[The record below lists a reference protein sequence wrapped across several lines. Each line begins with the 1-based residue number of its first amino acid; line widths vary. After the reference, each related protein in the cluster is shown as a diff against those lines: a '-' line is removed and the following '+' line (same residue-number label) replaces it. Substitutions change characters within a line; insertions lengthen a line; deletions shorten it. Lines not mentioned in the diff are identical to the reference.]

1 MKCASKKAELSFICE
16 RAPAQLQPKMH
27 RRTRRSRLVSAY
39 DSRLISVSKGSIE
52 IMSAIIQASALE
64 TLSREPLPT
73 GDSCVLIIF
82 GASGDLTKRKLIPG
96 LYNLACVGCM
106 NPQFEVLG
114 IGRTP
119 LGTEEFRKTIGEA
132 AAKSKDTRD
141 FSESGWR
148 DFETRLNYM
157 VGDINQPRFYSQLR
171 ARLEEME
178 KNGSSPNHLFY
189 VSTPASV
196 AGPIIEGLGAV
207 GLNRREHGW
216 TRIVLEKPFGRDL
229 ESANVLNDVVRRVFD
244 EKTVY
249 RIDHYLGKETVQNI
263 PVFRFSTSLFEP
275 VWNRNYIDYVEITA
289 AETVGV
295 ENRVAF
301 YEETGALRDMVAN
314 HLLQLLA
321 LTAMEPPI
329 AFDADSVREQKVQV
343 FRSIRPMSVED
354 VARFTVRGQYG
365 SGVID
370 GKRVPGY
377 QQEPGVNPS
386 SITETYAAVRFQ
398 IENWRWAGVPFYIRT
413 GKRLARNLTEIRVH
427 LKPTPQAL
435 FASTSSG
442 IDPNVITISIQP
454 DEGISIAFDAKRP
467 GTQVRTVTVQANFSY
482 QASFGSNGPV
492 AYETLLLDSMRGDAT
507 LFTRRDEVEAE
518 WRTITPIEEAWA
530 QLPAPDFANYA
541 AGSEGPTS
549 WQELLEIRGNSA
561 ERAIGYG
568 R

>member
-1 MKCASKKAELSFICE
+1 
-16 RAPAQLQPKMH
+16 
-27 RRTRRSRLVSAY
+27 
-39 DSRLISVSKGSIE
+39 
-52 IMSAIIQASALE
+52 MSTIIQASPLAKV
-64 TLSREPLPT
+64 SQEPLPT

-96 LYNLACVGCM
+96 LYNLACEGCM
-106 NPQFEVLG
+106 NPEFEVLG

-119 LGTEEFRKTIGEA
+119 MGSEEFRKKTGEA
-132 AAKSKDTRD
+132 AAESKDTRN
-141 FSESGWR
+141 FSEPRWA
-148 DFETRLNYM
+148 DFEHRLHYM
-157 VGDINQPRFYSQLR
+157 VGDINDPKFYSQLR
-171 ARLEEME
+171 VRLEEME

-207 GLNRREHGW
+207 GLNRRDRGW

-229 ESANVLNDVVRRVFD
+229 ESAQALNEVVRGVFD

-263 PVFRFSTSLFEP
+263 LVFRFSNSLFEP

-295 ENRVAF
+295 ENRAAF

-321 LTAMEPPI
+321 LTAMEPPV

-343 FRSIRPMSVED
+343 LRSIRPMSVED
-354 VARFTVRGQYG
+354 VARLTVRGQYG
-365 SGVID
+365 PGVID

-377 QQEPGVNPS
+377 RQEPGVNRS
-386 SITETYAAVRFQ
+386 STTETYAGVKFQ
-398 IENWRWAGVPFYIRT
+398 IENWRWAGVPFYVRT

-435 FASTSSG
+435 FASTSTG
-442 IDPNVITISIQP
+442 INPNVIAISIQP
-454 DEGISIAFDAKRP
+454 NEGISIAFDAKRP
-467 GTQVRTVTVQANFSY
+467 GTQVRTVTVQANFCY
-482 QASFGSNGPV
+482 ETSFGSKGPV

-518 WRTITPIEEAWA
+518 WRIITPIEEAWA
-530 QLPAPDFANYA
+530 QLPAPDFPNYA
-541 AGSEGPTS
+541 AGSEGPAS
-549 WQELLEIRGNSA
+549 WHELLEIRGSA
-561 ERAIGYG
+561 EHTIGH
-568 R
+568 RD

>member
-1 MKCASKKAELSFICE
+1 L
-16 RAPAQLQPKMH
+16 QLAFLVEDFVSGYDPK
-27 RRTRRSRLVSAY
+27 
-39 DSRLISVSKGSIE
+39 SVSGASIE
-52 IMSAIIQASALE
+52 RRFMSTIIQASPLE
-64 TLSREPLPT
+64 KLSQEPLAT
-73 GDSCVLIIF
+73 GDSCVLVIF
-82 GASGDLTKRKLIPG
+82 GASGDLTKRKLVPG
-96 LYNLACVGCM
+96 LYNLACEGCM

-114 IGRTP
+114 ISRTP
-119 LGTEEFRKTIGEA
+119 MSSEEFRKKTAEA

-141 FSESGWR
+141 FSESGWT
-148 DFETRLNYM
+148 DFETRLNYL
-157 VGDINQPRFYSQLR
+157 VGNINDPKFYPRLR
-171 ARLEEME
+171 VRLEEME

-196 AGPIIEGLGAV
+196 AAPIIEGLGAV
-207 GLNRREHGW
+207 GLNRRDHGW

-229 ESANVLNDVVRRVFD
+229 ESAHALNDVVSGVFD

-263 PVFRFSTSLFEP
+263 LVFRFSNSLFEP
-275 VWNRNYIDYVEITA
+275 VWNRNYIDHVEITA

-295 ENRVAF
+295 ESRAAF

-321 LTAMEPPI
+321 LTAMEPPV

-354 VARFTVRGQYG
+354 VARFTARGQYG
-365 SGVID
+365 SGMID

-377 QQEPGVNPS
+377 RQEPGVNPS
-386 SITETYAAVRFQ
+386 SRTETYAAVKFQ
-398 IENWRWAGVPFYIRT
+398 IENWRWAGVPFYIST

-427 LKPTPQAL
+427 FKPTPQAL
-435 FASTSSG
+435 FANTASV
-442 IDPNVITISIQP
+442 IDPNVITIRIQP

-482 QASFGSNGPV
+482 QASFGSKGPV

-518 WRTITPIEEAWA
+518 WRIITPIEEAWA
-530 QLPAPDFANYA
+530 HLPVPHFPNYA
-541 AGSEGPTS
+541 SGSEGPTS
-549 WQELLEIRGNSA
+549 WHGRLEARGNTA
-561 ERAIGYG
+561 EGTIGRG
-568 R
+568 E

>member
-1 MKCASKKAELSFICE
+1 MKCASKKVGSSFKCE
-16 RAPAQLQPKMH
+16 STPAKRQPRMH
-27 RRTRRSRLVSAY
+27 SRTRWSRSGSYYYASNSI
-39 DSRLISVSKGSIE
+39 SRASVE
-52 IMSAIIQASALE
+52 RRFMSAIIHASPLE
-64 TLSREPLPT
+64 KLSPQPLPS
-73 GDSCVLIIF
+73 GDSCVLVLF

-96 LYNLACVGCM
+96 LYNLACEGCM

-119 LGTEEFRKTIGEA
+119 MSSEEFRKKNGEA

-141 FSESGWR
+141 FSESGWE
-148 DFETRLNYM
+148 DFEQRLHYM
-157 VGDINQPRFYSQLR
+157 VGDINDPTFYPQLR
-171 ARLEEME
+171 VRLEEMA

-196 AGPIIEGLGAV
+196 AGPIIEGLGAA
-207 GLNRREHGW
+207 GLNRRDHGW

-229 ESANVLNDVVRRVFD
+229 ESAHALNDVVRGVFD
-244 EKTVY
+244 EKSVY

-263 PVFRFSTSLFEP
+263 LVFRFSNSLFEP

-295 ENRVAF
+295 EGRASF

-343 FRSIRPMSVED
+343 LRSIRPMTVEA
-354 VARFTVRGQYG
+354 VARFTARGQYG
-365 SGVID
+365 PGEAD
-370 GKRVPGY
+370 GRAVPGY
-377 QQEPGVNPS
+377 RQEPGVNRNS
-386 SITETYAAVRFQ
+386 VTETYAAVRFQ

-435 FASTSSG
+435 FASTSSA

-467 GTQVRTVTVQANFSY
+467 GTQTRTVTVQANFSY
-482 QASFGSNGPV
+482 QASFESKGPV
-492 AYETLLLDSMRGDAT
+492 AYETLLLDSVRGDAT

-518 WRTITPIEEAWA
+518 WRIITPIEEAWA
-530 QLPAPDFANYA
+530 NLPAPAFPNYA
-541 AGSEGPTS
+541 AGNEGPAS
-549 WQELLEIRGNSA
+549 WNELHEIRGSPV
-561 ERAIGYG
+561 EHT
-568 R
+568 